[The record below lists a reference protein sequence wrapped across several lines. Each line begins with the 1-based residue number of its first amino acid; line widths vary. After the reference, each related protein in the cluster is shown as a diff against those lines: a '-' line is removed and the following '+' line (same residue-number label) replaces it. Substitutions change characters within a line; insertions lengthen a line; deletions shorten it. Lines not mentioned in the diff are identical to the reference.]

1 MFYTYILTN
10 YKNTVLYVGITNNLE
25 RRVTEHQRG
34 SDKNSFSSRY
44 RLYKLVWFE
53 EFTNPTDAIA
63 AEKRIKGWT
72 RAKKVALIRTI
83 NPTFKNLARS

>member
-1 MFYTYILTN
+1 MLNVRVIVGAVDDDFMNVGNGIFIGN
-10 YKNTVLYVGITNNLE
+10 YAHKPT
-25 RRVTEHQRG
+25 
-34 SDKNSFSSRY
+34 SFIFISR
-44 RLYKLVWFE
+44 
-53 EFTNPTDAIA
+53 PDAIA